1 MRLYFAVPSPFARKV
16 RVWLEESGNSGSVEL
31 VDAIGT
37 PLDSSGM
44 PVEHN
49 PLGKIPCLVLND
61 GRPVFDSRVI
71 TRYLDAELG
80 GRLYPDGG
88 ALWATLVL
96 EATADGI
103 MDAAVLMVYERR
115 CRPEEIVSED
125 WLRGQWDKIERALDA
140 LEDSWMEHLEG
151 PLDMAVIAVGVALEY
166 LDFRHP
172 DRDWRTGRDRLA
184 NWQAGFSRRPSMLAT
199 VPA

>member
-16 RVWLEESGNSGSVEL
+16 RVLLEESGKSDQVEL
-31 VDAIGT
+31 VDAVGT

-44 PVEHN
+44 PVEFN
-49 PLGKIPCLVLND
+49 PLGKIPCLVLDD
-61 GRPVFDSRVI
+61 GCPVFDSRVI
-71 TRYLDAELG
+71 TRYLDSELG
-80 GRLYPDGG
+80 SRLYPGG
-88 ALWATLVL
+88 SALWTMLTL

-125 WLRGQWDKIERALDA
+125 WLKGQWEKIERTLDA
-140 LEDSWMEHLEG
+140 LENRWMEHLEG

-184 NWQAGFSRRPSMLAT
+184 DWQARFARRPSMLAT